1 MVGRVEG
8 VAIIETKG
16 LLVAVLGPT
25 ASGKSTLALAAAE
38 ILDGEI
44 VNCDSMQMYRQ
55 LEIGTAKPTSA
66 QRKRIPHHLYDL
78 IDLDEYFGAGRYME
92 EARKVCKEIAA
103 REKVVFVVGGTGLY
117 LRALLDGIFEGPGRS
132 EELRERLERIG
143 QRRGFTYLHHWLEK
157 KDPEVAHRLHR
168 KDQIRIIRALEIC
181 LLTGLPASQLQDKKE
196 AFQDL
201 SILKIGLNLA
211 RDTLYGRIDRR
222 VDKMM
227 NSGLVEEVKQLL
239 DRGYNPDCKGF
250 EALGYRQTVDNLRG
264 ALDRDEAIAKIQIA
278 TRRYAKRQMTWFRQE
293 KNVLWITGPGEAP
306 DALDQLIN
314 IVQKHRDVGI

>member
-143 QRRGFTYLHHWLEK
+143 QRRGFTYLHH
-157 KDPEVAHRLHR
+157 
-168 KDQIRIIRALEIC
+168 
-181 LLTGLPASQLQDKKE
+181 
-196 AFQDL
+196 
-201 SILKIGLNLA
+201 
-211 RDTLYGRIDRR
+211 
-222 VDKMM
+222 
-227 NSGLVEEVKQLL
+227 
-239 DRGYNPDCKGF
+239 
-250 EALGYRQTVDNLRG
+250 
-264 ALDRDEAIAKIQIA
+264 
-278 TRRYAKRQMTWFRQE
+278 
-293 KNVLWITGPGEAP
+293 
-306 DALDQLIN
+306 
-314 IVQKHRDVGI
+314 